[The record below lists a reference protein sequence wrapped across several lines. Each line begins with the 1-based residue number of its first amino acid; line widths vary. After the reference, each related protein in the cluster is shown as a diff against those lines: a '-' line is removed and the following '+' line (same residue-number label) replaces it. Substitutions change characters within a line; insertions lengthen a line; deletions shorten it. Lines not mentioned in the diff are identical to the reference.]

1 MAYKD
6 KQQWMEYQR
15 EYQAKWYRKH
25 KERLLEKRRQH
36 DEELKKWLSE
46 YKSQLCCVECGESH
60 PACLQ
65 FHHRNK
71 DEKRF
76 TIGHDLGRWR
86 YITLKKLE
94 EEINKIQPNNLEI
107 LNRKSYILHNVCMNC
122 NITPQILKILLDKNL
137 DVNIRDDNK
146 DIALHIAVK
155 NDSM

>member
-94 EEINKIQPNNLEI
+94 EEINKCDVFCGNCHAMLHWREMHDSDRQGEEPSSSEEI
-107 LNRKSYILHNVCMNC
+107 
-122 NITPQILKILLDKNL
+122 
-137 DVNIRDDNK
+137 K
-146 DIALHIAVK
+146 DAT
-155 NDSM
+155 